1 MQNINLKLDDL
12 KVIAKNRG
20 IRGYKRMS
28 EERSISSINESRPV
42 KEKNFDGARIEQ
54 IKKEFNK
61 LRNRLSNPKIKV
73 ISKDFYRIENKK
85 NKRLETFLK
94 QKRVFLK

>member
-12 KVIAKNRG
+12 KAIAKNRG

-54 IKKEFNK
+54 IKKELNK

-73 ISKDFYRIENKK
+73 IRKDFYRIENKK
-85 NKRLETFLK
+85 IKDLK
-94 QKRVFLK
+94 PS

>member
-12 KVIAKNRG
+12 KAIAKNRG

-42 KEKNFDGARIEQ
+42 KEKNFDGARIE
-54 IKKEFNK
+54 
-61 LRNRLSNPKIKV
+61 
-73 ISKDFYRIENKK
+73 
-85 NKRLETFLK
+85 
-94 QKRVFLK
+94 